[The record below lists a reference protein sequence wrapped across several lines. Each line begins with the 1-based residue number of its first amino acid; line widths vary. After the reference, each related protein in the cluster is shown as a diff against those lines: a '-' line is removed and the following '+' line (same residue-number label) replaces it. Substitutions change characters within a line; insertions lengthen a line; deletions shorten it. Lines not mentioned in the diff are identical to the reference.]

1 MSKRIAMT
9 NRVIPDKFIDLLT
22 TKKAYVHLATLMT
35 DGSPQVT
42 PVWFEYD
49 GEFIIV
55 NSAIGRTKDRN
66 MKRDARVALSIQ
78 DPDNPY
84 RYLQIRGTVVEITT
98 DGADASIDR
107 LAFKYLGLE
116 QYPGRRPDEVRVMYK
131 IQPLSTTTMG

>member
-1 MSKRIAMT
+1 ML
-9 NRVIPDKFIDLLT
+9 NQVISEKFIDLLT
-22 TKKAYVHLATLMT
+22 TKKAYAHIATLMA

-49 GEFIIV
+49 GEFVIV
-55 NSAIGRTKDRN
+55 NSAMGRTKDRN

-84 RYLQIRGTVVEITT
+84 RYLQIRGVVMEITT

-107 LAFKYLGLE
+107 LAFKYLGQE
-116 QYPGRRPDEVRVMYK
+116 RYPGRRPGEVRVIYK
-131 IQPLSTTTMG
+131 ILPQSTTTMG

>member
-1 MSKRIAMT
+1 MSNHA
-9 NRVIPDKFIDLLT
+9 IPEKFLDLLT
-22 TKKAYVHLATLMT
+22 SKKAYAHLATTMA

-49 GEFIIV
+49 GEVIIV

-84 RYLQIRGTVVEITT
+84 RYLQIRGMVVEITT

-107 LAFKYLGLE
+107 LALKYLGQE
-116 QYPGRRPDEVRVMYK
+116 RYPGRRLGEVRVVYK
-131 IQPLSTTTMG
+131 IQPQSTTTME